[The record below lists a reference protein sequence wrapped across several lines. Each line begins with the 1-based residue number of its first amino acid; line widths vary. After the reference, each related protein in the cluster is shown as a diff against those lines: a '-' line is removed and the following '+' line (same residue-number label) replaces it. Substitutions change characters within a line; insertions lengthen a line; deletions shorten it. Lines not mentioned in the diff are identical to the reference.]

1 MIPRNWARMGAIIA
15 LAYTAVMVLARDL
28 APPDIA
34 ALAWA
39 AVLLTLVGSHIARLE
54 RRPADKLQSLTSI
67 NAICVIVPHALA
79 GVGLGLWMTHYGLD
93 PRLVLGGLLAINAVS
108 VTLLLRRPSQLY
120 IGMAGLWAPA
130 ALLDGSLLAISVIV
144 LVGIV
149 MAVSAHIQK
158 DGEQDDLDWLL
169 SRERACDRY
178 EDILRDY
185 EEMGHGWFWETDRR
199 GHLTYVS
206 PIVGDVVGE
215 HHENLVGHSFRAL
228 FDGEGQPAESAR
240 ALAFHISTRSPFH
253 DLAFPAASEGDE
265 RWWSVS
271 GRPVF
276 DEFQNF
282 VGFRGSGTDL
292 TERRRNQE
300 SASRLALYDSLTGL
314 ANRFQT
320 MQTLGKI
327 LGSPQEIQRE
337 CSIFLLD
344 LDRFKQVNDTLGH
357 PVGDALL
364 KQVARRLEKTV
375 GDAGIVGRLGGDEFT
390 IIAAARPDRAALGK
404 LSHEIIYALSQPYWL
419 DGQRVVIGASIGI
432 AIAPGD
438 GATSDAL
445 IRSADLAL
453 YASKNGGRGR
463 YQFYSKNM
471 LSAYEER
478 AALERALRVAIAQGG
493 LQLFYQPIVHTAT
506 ERITGFEA
514 LLRWNHPEKGW
525 IPPSKFLPIAE
536 DAGLISAIGDWAI
549 RTACEDLALWPDEIR
564 CAVNVSSLQLSNP
577 HFPTVVTQALAKSGI
592 SPDRLELEITESAFL
607 NDGPGTGNLLT
618 SLKSIGVRLALDDF
632 GTGYSSFA
640 HLETAPFDKIKIDR
654 RFVRNAALPGSRKG
668 AMIAAMTTLAQNLG
682 IDTTAEGVETLDEL
696 NLVRMHGCSH
706 VQGHVYEEPLSG
718 KNALAR
724 LQSGVAAVADGP
736 RSSREPRQTVLRKV
750 LLEHG
755 NEVYSGTVRNISSR
769 GVMIEGLWD
778 VPEGTLFQLALSEF
792 HTVLAT
798 CRWNESG
805 RMGAEFSTPLK
816 RDRAGNLI
824 AIKGP
829 PSSQNAN
836 LLPHKF

>member
-1 MIPRNWARMGAIIA
+1 MIPLNWARMGAIIA
-15 LAYTAVMVLARDL
+15 LAYATATLLARDL
-28 APPDIA
+28 PPPLIGG
-34 ALAWA
+34 LAWG
-39 AVLLTLVGSHIARLE
+39 AVLLTMIGAHIARRE
-54 RRPADKLQSLTSI
+54 RKAATPMTAVPGVAASCIGLPQALT
-67 NAICVIVPHALA
+67 
-79 GVGLGLWMTHYGLD
+79 GLGFGQWIVAYGLD
-93 PRLVLGGLLAINAVS
+93 PRLGLGALLAINAVS
-108 VTLLLRRPSQLY
+108 LTLLIRRPSQLY
-120 IGMAGLWAPA
+120 IGMAGLWAPV
-130 ALLDGSLLAISVIV
+130 ALLDGSLMAIGSIV

-149 MAVSAHIQK
+149 LFVSARIQG
-158 DGEQDDLDWLL
+158 DVEHDDLDWLL
-169 SRERACDRY
+169 ARERACDRY

-199 GHLTYVS
+199 GHLSYVS
-206 PIVGDVVGE
+206 PIVGDAVGE
-215 HHENLVGHSFRAL
+215 HHENLIGRPLDAL
-228 FDGEGQPAESAR
+228 FDQDSKPAESAR

-253 DLAFPAASEGDE
+253 DLAFPAAAGDDE

-276 DEFQNF
+276 DDFQNF

-292 TERRRNQE
+292 TERRRTQE

-320 MQTLGKI
+320 MQTLGRI
-327 LGSPQEIQRE
+327 LGSPQEIPQE
-337 CSIFLLD
+337 CSLFLLD
-344 LDRFKQVNDTLGH
+344 LDRFKQVNDTFGH
-357 PVGDALL
+357 PAGDALL
-364 KQVARRLEKTV
+364 KQVAQRLEKTV
-375 GDAGIVGRLGGDEFT
+375 GDAGVVGRLGGDEFT
-390 IIAAARPDRAALGK
+390 VIVAGGPDRSQLGK

-432 AIAPGD
+432 AIAPAD
-438 GATSDAL
+438 GHSSDAL

-463 YQFYSKNM
+463 YQFYSENL
-471 LSAYEER
+471 LSASEER
-478 AALERALRVAIAQGG
+478 AGLERALRLAIAEGG
-493 LQLFYQPIVHTAT
+493 LELYYQPIVHTAT

-514 LLRWNHPEKGW
+514 LLRWNHPEMGW
-525 IPPSKFLPIAE
+525 IPPAKFVPIAE
-536 DAGLISAIGDWAI
+536 DAGLISTIGDWAI
-549 RTACEDLALWPDEIR
+549 RTACQDLALWPDDIR

-577 HFPTVVTQALAKSGI
+577 QFPAVVTQALARSGI
-592 SPDRLELEITESAFL
+592 APDRLELEITESAFL
-607 NDGPGTGNLLT
+607 NDGPGTGTLLAA
-618 SLKSIGVRLALDDF
+618 LKSIGVRLALDDF

-640 HLETAPFDKIKIDR
+640 YLENAPFDKIKIDR
-654 RFVRNAALPGSRKG
+654 RFVRNAAVPGSRKG

-682 IDTTAEGVETLDEL
+682 IDTTAEGVETMDEL

-706 VQGHVYEEPLSG
+706 VQGHVYEKPLSG
-718 KNALAR
+718 VNALTR
-724 LQSGVAAVADGP
+724 LRSGVAAVADGP

-755 NEVYSGTVRNISSR
+755 NEVYSGTIRNISSR

-778 VPEGTLFQLALSEF
+778 VPGGTLFQLALSEF

-798 CRWNESG
+798 CRWSESG
-805 RMGAEFSTPLK
+805 RMGAEFNTPLK
-816 RDRAGNLI
+816 RDSAGTLI

-829 PSSQNAN
+829 PSGQHAN